1 MLYNFDI
8 GSGGKSPQ
16 NVNNF
21 NDAYNSDTFLAGC
34 ELKGP
39 IQSAAK
45 LGGGAVQLPPP
56 VCVSG

>member
-34 ELKGP
+34 ELKGGVNCSIYP
-39 IQSAAK
+39 VPNGSVE
-45 LGGGAVQLPPP
+45 AVRP
-56 VCVSG
+56 

>member
-1 MLYNFDI
+1 MLSNFDI

-34 ELKGP
+34 VLKGG
-39 IQSAAK
+39 K
-45 LGGGAVQLPPP
+45 LFYIPGISNEL
-56 VCVSG
+56 

>member
-34 ELKGP
+34 ELKG
-39 IQSAAK
+39 
-45 LGGGAVQLPPP
+45 GGGKLFYIP
-56 VCVSG
+56 GNL